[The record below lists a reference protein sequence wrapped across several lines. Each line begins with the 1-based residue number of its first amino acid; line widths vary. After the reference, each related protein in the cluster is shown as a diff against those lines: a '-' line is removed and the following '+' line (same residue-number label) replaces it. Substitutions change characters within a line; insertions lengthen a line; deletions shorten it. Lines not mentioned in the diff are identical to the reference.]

1 MVEDRIVYMVV
12 NSTWMAVGREYSREN
27 LMTLFSDYARSVAS
41 AAGITASKQTVTLSA
56 AQLIAGTQVQLVAAP
71 AAGYYVH
78 LLRVEASL
86 SIGVTPFTAGDL
98 RLGYPT
104 FYFLTLRDFL
114 DSPTAVYDVTPNVE
128 FSPQGATKL
137 EVSATGV
144 SPPMGDSTVKLTVHY
159 EILPL
164 VV

>member
-1 MVEDRIVYMVV
+1 
-12 NSTWMAVGREYSREN
+12 
-27 LMTLFSDYARSVAS
+27 MTLFSDYARSVAS

-56 AQLIAGTQVQLVAAP
+56 AQLIAGTPVQLVAAP

-86 SIGVTPFTAGDL
+86 SIVGTPFTAGDL
-98 RLGYPT
+98 RLGYST

-114 DSPTAVYDVTPNVE
+114 DSPTAVYGVTPNVE
-128 FSPQGATKL
+128 FNPQEAVALIVSTTGAAP
-137 EVSATGV
+137 VS
-144 SPPMGDSTVKLTVHY
+144 GDSTVKLTVHY